1 MRDSADNNRMV
12 ISCLLISSENRTD
25 VWLARIDAARAM
37 SRPRVELCVGIIE
50 YPARYRW
57 AALSTSTHL
66 TGTDGTGRTSTM
78 KREPIRGV
86 CCVACLLSANRLRSS
101 RNGLSAGVNEVVY
114 AVADVA

>member
-25 VWLARIDAARAM
+25 VWLARIEAARAM

-66 TGTDGTGRTSTM
+66 TGTDGMGRTSTM
-78 KREPIRGV
+78 NRESTRAV
-86 CCVACLLSANRLRSS
+86 CCLSLIHISEPTRQAEIS
-101 RNGLSAGVNEVVY
+101 
-114 AVADVA
+114 